1 MSIDPMVLL
10 VVVGLL
16 SIASQYLAYKV
27 KVPAIL
33 PLLVVGILLGPTFG
47 VLHPDALFGH
57 VFFPLVSL
65 SVAIIL
71 FEGALTL
78 KFEDLAG
85 HGSMV
90 RNLCTVGAAVT
101 WAVAAPVAHYALD
114 MSWQMAFLFGAII
127 TVTGPTVI
135 VPMLRS
141 VRPTAKVAN
150 ILRWEGI
157 VIDPIGALLA
167 VLVYEYIIAVQDAW
181 THTLLT
187 FGLVLGVGFGLGMLM
202 GYGMGVALRK
212 NWLPHYLE
220 NTAVLTLMLG
230 AFALSNMLAHESG
243 LLTVTVMG
251 VWLANMKDV
260 DVDDILEFKE
270 TLSVLL
276 ISALFILLA
285 ARLDFGSIIQVGWG
299 AILVLLAIIFVAR
312 PLSVLVSSVGAGLN
326 WREMG
331 LLSWIAP
338 RGIVAAAVSALFA
351 LKLEKLGYAE
361 ADLLVPMVF
370 LVIIATVVLQSLTS
384 VHVANFLGMRAPA
397 PNGFLIFGA
406 SKFSRMLALELISK
420 SIPVRIADTNWDS
433 IRQARMEN
441 IPTYYGNPISEHAR
455 RTMDL
460 SAMGEVL
467 VMSPYRQLNPLVTYH
482 FEYLMGKGSVL
493 GLSSNEQES
502 RASHQ
507 VSEAY
512 AKKLGLFSESATYGR
527 LAALVARGATLK
539 TTRLSDSFTIE
550 HYRETYGDRALPL
563 CALEPNGKVHIY
575 TIAHEF
581 KPKAEWQIISLIT
594 PETAE
599 EKAEREAKEEAA
611 RLQKEADDR
620 ALQEAKTRDQ
630 ERDEPSAPTEA

>member
-1 MSIDPMVLL
+1 MNIDPMVLL
-10 VVVGLL
+10 VGVGLL
-16 SIASQYLAYKV
+16 SITCQYLAFKV
-27 KVPAIL
+27 KIPAIL
-33 PLLVVGILLGPTFG
+33 PLLVTGILLGPTFG
-47 VLHPDALFGH
+47 VLDPDALFGSLL
-57 VFFPLVSL
+57 FPLVSL

-101 WAVAAPVAHYALD
+101 WAVATPVAHYALG
-114 MSWQMAFLFGAII
+114 MSWQMAFLFGAIV

-141 VRPTAKVAN
+141 VRPTAKVSN

-187 FGLVLGVGFGLGMLM
+187 FGLVLAVGFGLGALM
-202 GYGMGVALRK
+202 GYGMGLVLRK
-212 NWLPHYLE
+212 NWMPHYLQ

-230 AFALSNMLAHESG
+230 AFAGSNMLAHESG

-251 VWLANMKDV
+251 MWLANMKDV
-260 DVDDILEFKE
+260 EVDDILEFKE

-299 AILVLLAIIFVAR
+299 AILVLIAIIFIAR
-312 PLSVLVSSVGAGLN
+312 PISVLVSSIGTGLN
-326 WREMG
+326 WRELG

-351 LKLEKLGYAE
+351 LKLEELGYAE

-384 VHVANFLGMRAPA
+384 VHVATFLGVRAPA
-397 PNGFLIFGA
+397 PNGFLIFGG
-406 SKFSRMLALELISK
+406 SKFSRMLALELMNK
-420 SIPVRIADTNWDS
+420 NIPVRIADTNWDS
-433 IRQARMEN
+433 IRQARMDN

-460 SAMGEVL
+460 SAMGQVL

-482 FEYLMGKGSVL
+482 FEHAMGKGSVL
-493 GLSSNEQES
+493 GLSANEQES

-507 VSEAY
+507 VSESY

-527 LAALVARGATLK
+527 LASLVAKGATMK
-539 TTRLSDSFTIE
+539 TTKLSEAFTLE
-550 HYRETYGDRALPL
+550 KYHETYGVRALPL
-563 CALEPNGKVHIY
+563 CAIDPNGQIFIY
-575 TIAHEF
+575 TISHEF
-581 KPKAEWQIISLIT
+581 KTKADWQIVSLVT

-599 EKAEREAKEEAA
+599 EKAAREAKEEAA
-611 RLQKEADDR
+611 KLQKEADER
-620 ALQEAKTRDQ
+620 ALKEAKQREVEGDM
-630 ERDEPSAPTEA
+630 PPATES

>member
-1 MSIDPMVLL
+1 MIDPMALL
-10 VVVGLL
+10 VGVGII
-16 SIASQYLAYKV
+16 SIACQYFAYKV
-27 KVPAIL
+27 KIPAIL
-33 PLLVVGILLGPTFG
+33 PLLVAGILLGPTFG
-47 VLHPDALFGH
+47 VLDPDDLFGGLL
-57 VFFPLVSL
+57 FPLVSL

-78 KFEDLAG
+78 RFEDLAG

-90 RNLCTVGAAVT
+90 RNLCTVGAGIT
-101 WAVAAPVAHYALD
+101 WFVAAPVAHYALG
-114 MSWQMAFLFGAII
+114 MSWQMAFLFGAIV

-135 VPMLRS
+135 IPMLRS
-141 VRPTAKVAN
+141 VRPSTKVAN

-167 VLVYEYIIAVQDAW
+167 VLVYEYIIAAQDAW
-181 THTLLT
+181 THTLQA
-187 FGLVLGVGFGLGMLM
+187 FGLTLFIGLGLGALAGFGMGLMLK
-202 GYGMGVALRK
+202 K
-212 NWLPHYLE
+212 NWIPHYLQ

-230 AFALSNMLAHESG
+230 AFALSNGLAHESG

-251 VWLANMKDV
+251 MWLANMEDV

-312 PLSVLVSSVGAGLN
+312 PLSVVISSVGTGLK
-326 WREMG
+326 WREIG

-351 LKLEKLGYAE
+351 LKLEALGYTE

-384 VHVANFLGMRAPA
+384 VHVAKFLGQRAPE
-397 PNGFLIFGA
+397 PHGILIFGA
-406 SKFSRMLALELISK
+406 SKFARLFALEMKSK
-420 SIPVRIADTNWDS
+420 DITVRIADTNWDA
-433 IRQARMEN
+433 IRQTRMDN

-460 SAMGEVL
+460 STMGTVL

-482 FEYLMGKGSVL
+482 FEYTMGKGSVL
-493 GLSSNEQES
+493 GLSGNEQES

-507 VSEAY
+507 VSESY
-512 AKKLGLFSESATYGR
+512 AKKLGLFAEGVTYGR
-527 LAALVARGATLK
+527 LANLVSKGATIK
-539 TTRLSDSFTIE
+539 TTRLSDSFTME
-550 HYRETYGDRALPL
+550 NYGETYGARALPL
-563 CALEPNGKVHIY
+563 CAIDPNGKVFLY
-575 TIAHEF
+575 TIAPEF
-581 KPKAEWQIISLIT
+581 KPKAEWQIVSLIT

-599 EKAEREAKEEAA
+599 EKAAREAREEAA
-611 RLQKEADDR
+611 KLKKETEERARKEAEESEVDGESG
-620 ALQEAKTRDQ
+620 APSEA
-630 ERDEPSAPTEA
+630 

>member
-1 MSIDPMVLL
+1 MTDPMVLL
-10 VVVGLL
+10 VGVGLA
-16 SIASQYLAYKV
+16 SIICQYLAYRI

-33 PLLVVGILLGPTFG
+33 PLLITGVLLGPTFG
-47 VLHPDALFGH
+47 VLNPDALFGDLL
-57 VFFPLVSL
+57 FPLVSL

-90 RNLCTVGAAVT
+90 RNLCTVGALVT
-101 WAVAAPVAHYALD
+101 WMVATPVAHYALG
-114 MSWQMAFLFGAII
+114 MSWQLAFLFGAIV

-141 VRPTAKVAN
+141 VRPSTKLSN

-157 VIDPIGALLA
+157 VIDPVGALLA
-167 VLVYEYIIAVQDAW
+167 VLVYEYLISTQDAW
-181 THTLLT
+181 VHTFLT
-187 FGLVLGVGFGLGMLM
+187 FGLVLAVGFGLGGLM
-202 GYGMGVALRK
+202 GQGLGHLLRK
-212 NWLPHYLE
+212 NWIPHYLR

-230 AFALSNMLAHESG
+230 AFAGSNLIAHESG

-251 VWLANMKDV
+251 MWLANMKDV

-285 ARLDFGSIIQVGWG
+285 ARLEFGSLLQVGWG
-299 AILVLLAIIFVAR
+299 AILVLIAIIFIAR
-312 PLSVLVSSVGAGLN
+312 PLAVGISAVGTGLSL
-326 WREMG
+326 RELG
-331 LLSWIAP
+331 LLAWISP

-351 LKLEKLGYAE
+351 LKLEALGYAE

-370 LVIIATVVLQSLTS
+370 LVIIATVVLQSLTA
-384 VHVANFLGMRAPA
+384 VHVANWLGVRAPV

-406 SKFSRMLALELISK
+406 SKFARMLATELINK
-420 SIPVRIADTNWDS
+420 EVPVRIADTNWDS
-433 IRQARMEN
+433 IRQARMDN

-455 RTMDL
+455 RTLDL
-460 SAMGEVL
+460 SAIGQVL

-482 FEYLMGKGSVL
+482 FEHTMGKGSVL
-493 GLSSNEQES
+493 GLSGNEQES

-512 AKKLGLFSESATYGR
+512 AKKLGLFTESATYGR
-527 LAALVARGATLK
+527 LATLVARGATIK
-539 TTRLSDSFTIE
+539 TTRLSESFAME
-550 HYRETYGDRALPL
+550 RYVETYGDRALPL
-563 CALEPNGKVHIY
+563 CAIDPHGKLFIY

-581 KPKAEWQIISLIT
+581 RPRADWQILALIT
-594 PETAE
+594 PETAD
-599 EKAEREAKEEAA
+599 EKAAREAREEAA
-611 RLQKEADDR
+611 RLQKQVDER
-620 ALQEAKTRDQ
+620 ALQEAR
-630 ERDEPSAPTEA
+630 ERGAGQDEPPAPTEA